1 MSANKPTV
9 EEQPE
14 EDATEL
20 KFPKDFEVPGC
31 DALMIS
37 EVFLLLDHRRKQS
50 EQKEEIEDIS
60 EVFLKTL
67 NYTRRL
73 SKFKSRETIRSVRGI
88 FAGKQNLHKFE
99 VAQIANLCPETS
111 EEAKALIPSQLLILW
126 LSILWETRYNGK
138 FFVKIG
144 VQCIEGRLY

>member
-1 MSANKPTV
+1 MWA
-9 EEQPE
+9 
-14 EDATEL
+14 
-20 KFPKDFEVPGC
+20 KFIGRDRIEIPKKFEVSGC

-50 EQKEEIEDIS
+50 EEKEEIEDIS

-88 FAGKQNLHKFE
+88 FSGKHNLHKFE
-99 VAQIANLCPETS
+99 VAQVANLCPETA
-111 EEAKALIPSQLLILW
+111 EEAKALIPSLENKMEDEELDELLKELHAKK
-126 LSILWETRYNGK
+126 T
-138 FFVKIG
+138 F
-144 VQCIEGRLY
+144 Q

>member
-1 MSANKPTV
+1 MPAPQQSTD
-9 EEQPE
+9 EQAE

-20 KFPKDFEVPGC
+20 KFPKEFEVSGC

-50 EQKEEIEDIS
+50 EEKEEIEDIS

-88 FAGKQNLHKFE
+88 FAGKHNMHKFE
-99 VAQIANLCPETS
+99 VAQIANLCPETA
-111 EEAKALIPSQLLILW
+111 EEAKALIPSLENKMEDEELDELLKELHAKK
-126 LSILWETRYNGK
+126 T
-138 FFVKIG
+138 F
-144 VQCIEGRLY
+144 Q